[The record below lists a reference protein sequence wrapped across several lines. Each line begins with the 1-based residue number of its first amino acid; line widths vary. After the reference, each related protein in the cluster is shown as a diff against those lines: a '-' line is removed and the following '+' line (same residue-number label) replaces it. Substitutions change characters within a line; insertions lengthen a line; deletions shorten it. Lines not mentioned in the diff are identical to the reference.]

1 LAKRHG
7 KKYQEALK
15 KVEEALGQNGDA
27 GLEPLKAVEIAR
39 DTSTAKFDATV
50 EVHVRLG
57 IDVRHADQQL
67 RSAVTLPR
75 GTGKNVR
82 VAVFAAGEK
91 EREAKDAG
99 ADIVGGDDLVKR
111 VSEGFTDFDV
121 AIATPDMMSKVG
133 PLGRILGPRGLMP
146 NPKSGTVTFDVGR
159 AVKGG
164 KGRQDRVPRRQVRHC
179 PRPDRKG
186 LLRRRGA
193 PRELRSP
200 DRGAGEEQA
209 LRRQG
214 PVPQDDL
221 PLLHDGAV
229 GPGRR
234 SRGGQANDRLSRLL
248 RKGAGALRRARLRSL
263 ADLSH
268 EPANLRWPKK

>member
-1 LAKRHG
+1 LPKRHG

-15 KVEEALGQNGDA
+15 KVEEALGQNGDG
-27 GLEPLKAVEIAR
+27 GLEPKKAVEVAR
-39 DTSTAKFDATV
+39 DTSTARFDATV
-50 EVHVRLG
+50 EAHVRLG

-146 NPKSGTVTFDVGR
+146 NPKSGTVTFDIAR
-159 AVKGG
+159 AVKEVKGG
-164 KGRQDRVPRRQVRHC
+164 RIEFRADKFGIVHAPIGKASFDAEALHENFAALIEALVKNKPSAAKGQYLKTIYLSSTMGPSVPVDVR
-179 PRPDRKG
+179 
-186 LLRRRGA
+186 
-193 PRELRSP
+193 E
-200 DRGAGEEQA
+200 AGK
-209 LRRQG
+209 LTTG
-214 PVPQDDL
+214 
-221 PLLHDGAV
+221 
-229 GPGRR
+229 
-234 SRGGQANDRLSRLL
+234 
-248 RKGAGALRRARLRSL
+248 
-263 ADLSH
+263 
-268 EPANLRWPKK
+268 

>member
-1 LAKRHG
+1 M
-7 KKYQEALK
+7 
-15 KVEEALGQNGDA
+15 
-27 GLEPLKAVEIAR
+27 KAVEVAK
-39 DTSTAKFDATV
+39 DTSVTKFDATV

-75 GTGKNVR
+75 GTGKHVR

-121 AIATPDMMSKVG
+121 AVATPDMMSKVG

-159 AVKGG
+159 AVKEVKGG
-164 KGRQDRVPRRQVRHC
+164 RIEFRADKFGIVHAPIGKASFEAKALHENFAALIEALVKNKPSAAKGQYLRTIYLSSTMGPSVPVDVR
-179 PRPDRKG
+179 
-186 LLRRRGA
+186 
-193 PRELRSP
+193 E
-200 DRGAGEEQA
+200 AGK
-209 LRRQG
+209 LTTG
-214 PVPQDDL
+214 
-221 PLLHDGAV
+221 
-229 GPGRR
+229 
-234 SRGGQANDRLSRLL
+234 
-248 RKGAGALRRARLRSL
+248 
-263 ADLSH
+263 
-268 EPANLRWPKK
+268 